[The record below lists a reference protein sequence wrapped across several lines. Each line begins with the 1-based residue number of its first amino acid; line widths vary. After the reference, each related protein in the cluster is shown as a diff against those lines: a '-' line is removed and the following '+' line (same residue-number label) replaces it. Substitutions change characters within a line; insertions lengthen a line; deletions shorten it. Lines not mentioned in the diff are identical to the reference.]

1 MIEQLRE
8 QIDSLDNEIIR
19 LLDARFDCSKAIGEE
34 KKKINKAV
42 LDSSREQAILDKIE
56 NISQKSHA
64 PYIQEVYKKIMEQSR
79 LYQGK

>member
-8 QIDSLDNEIIR
+8 QIDNLDNEIIR

-34 KKKINKAV
+34 KKKIEKAV
-42 LDSSREQAILDKIE
+42 LDTSREEAILKKVE
-56 NISQKSHA
+56 TLSQEEHSE
-64 PYIQEVYKKIMEQSR
+64 YIKEVYKKIMEQSR

>member
-8 QIDSLDNEIIR
+8 QIDNLDNEIIR

-34 KKKINKAV
+34 KKKIEKAV
-42 LDSSREQAILDKIE
+42 LDSKREEAILNKVD
-56 NISQKSHA
+56 NLSQEEHRE
-64 PYIQEVYKKIMEQSR
+64 YIKEIYKKIMEQSR